1 MARGSLLVT
10 DYTFP
15 GLDAEAAAAER
26 CGLDLDARQCRT
38 EAEVIAGLTGARAVL
53 VQFAPFG
60 AAAVAALAQPSVIVR
75 YGVGYDNVDVA
86 AARAAGH
93 RVCYVPDYCSEE
105 VADHT
110 VAALLSLLR
119 RLPALDAHVRAGGW
133 KGVEVARPLPPF
145 DRQVVGFIGLG
156 RIGRAVLDR
165 LRPFG
170 FGFMVAD
177 PALTDDAAERLG
189 VTLAARNAVLGSA
202 DAVLLHA
209 PSTPETRDM
218 IDASALASMKR
229 GAVLVNCARG
239 DLVVEADLATALID
253 GRLAA
258 AALDVFRSEPLP
270 ADSPLRQAPNLLLT
284 PHLSWYSDRAM
295 GRLQALAAEEVERF
309 FRGEAPRRPV
319 PAT

>member
-1 MARGSLLVT
+1 MTQGTLLVT

-15 GLDAEAAAAER
+15 ALDAETTAAER
-26 CGLDLDARQCRT
+26 CGLSLDARQCRT
-38 EAEVIAGLTGARAVL
+38 EAEVVAGLAEARAVL

-75 YGVGYDNVDVA
+75 YGVGYDNIDVA

-93 RVCYVPDYCSEE
+93 TVCYVPDYCSEE

-110 VAALLSLLR
+110 VAALLALLR

-133 KGVEVARPLPPF
+133 KGVEIARPLPPF

-170 FGFMVAD
+170 FRFLVAD
-177 PALTDDAAERLG
+177 PALTNDEAGRLG
-189 VTLAARNAVLGSA
+189 VGRAAHECVLGEA

-209 PSTPETRDM
+209 PSTPQTRDM
-218 IDASALASMKR
+218 IDARALASMKR

-239 DLVVEADLATALID
+239 DLVVEADLAAALAD
-253 GRLAA
+253 GTLAA

-270 ADSPLRQAPNLLLT
+270 DDSPLRTAPNLLLT
-284 PHLSWYSDRAM
+284 PHLSWYSDRAI
-295 GRLQALAAEEVERF
+295 GRLQSLAAEEVERF
-309 FRGEAPRRPV
+309 FRGEPPRRAV
-319 PAT
+319 PAA